1 MINDKTS
8 KELFDYVRTLDT
20 ANILPLKEILSHY
33 NTDNICITDFL
44 DEFKS
49 SKNILLIDARSE
61 SEFAE
66 SSLPASV
73 NFPVLNNF
81 ERHNVG
87 LIYKKYSQISALLL
101 AMKYA
106 DPKNDDLQSFLNTND
121 AHDKKIYVYCWRGGG
136 RSGYL
141 SKMITDLG
149 LKPVILTGGYKAYRQ
164 NVNSFFAQS
173 PFPYSL
179 LELSGLTGCGKTE
192 LLENVSTILPVI
204 NLESAALH
212 FSSLLGHI
220 PYEIKN
226 VSPVPNQ
233 SAFENNLYSQVYLNL
248 FFKSDASP
256 FLIESES
263 KRVGKFEIPKFL
275 YERLQTASTIKIICS
290 MEIRCKRIVRD
301 YFGKDLRGIVPMINI
316 LKDKERFFK
325 QQLSNNTFN
334 ELLILLN
341 AGKVID
347 FTEIMISEYYDKK
360 YKEKNKTSIG
370 EISTDNMDLA
380 VKELLSLYKDQKV
393 VIPRL

>member
-20 ANILPLKEILSHY
+20 RNNLPLKEILSPY
-33 NTDNICITDFL
+33 NTDKICITDLL

-87 LIYKKYSQISALLL
+87 LVYKKYSQIAALRL
-101 AMKYA
+101 AMEYA
-106 DPKNDDLQSFLNTND
+106 DPKNDNLQNFLNTNR
-121 AHDKKIYVYCWRGGG
+121 AQEKKIYVYCWRGGG

-149 LKPVILTGGYKAYRQ
+149 FKPVILTGGYKSYRQ

-192 LLENVSTILPVI
+192 LLENLSSELPVI

-220 PYEIKN
+220 PYQIRN

-233 SAFENNLYSQVYLNL
+233 SAFESNLYSQVYLNL
-248 FFKSDASP
+248 LYNSNSSP

-275 YERLQTASTIKIICS
+275 FEKLQTAPTVKIICS
-290 MEIRCKRIVRD
+290 LEIRCKRIVRD
-301 YFGKDLRGIVPMINI
+301 YFGQDLRGVAPMINI
-316 LKDKERFFK
+316 LNEKERFFK

-341 AGKVID
+341 AGKVIE
-347 FTEIMISEYYDKK
+347 FTEIMIREYYDKK
-360 YKEKNKTSIG
+360 YKEKNKMSIG

-380 VKELLSLYKDQKV
+380 VKELLRLYKDQKA